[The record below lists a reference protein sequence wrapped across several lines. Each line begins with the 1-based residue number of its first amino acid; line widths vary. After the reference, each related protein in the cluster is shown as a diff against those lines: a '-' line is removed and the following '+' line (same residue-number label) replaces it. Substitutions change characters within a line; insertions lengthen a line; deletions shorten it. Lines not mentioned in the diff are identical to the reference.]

1 MLSQWKLFGESG
13 IQGSVLNN
21 LLFSTM
27 MDEVTKEARS
37 CLPWELM
44 NADDLVIVA
53 TIREELGRKL
63 VEWRTNTVLVKRLK
77 VNAGKTKLIVGGGL
91 KCQGLAQ
98 NNVEYAARV

>member
-1 MLSQWKLFGESG
+1 MLCQWKLFGESG

-27 MDEVTKEARS
+27 MEEVTKEARS

-44 NADDLVIVA
+44 YADDLVLMV
-53 TIREELGRKL
+53 TRDELRRKL
-63 VEWRTNTVLVKRLK
+63 VEWRTNILVRRLK

>member
-1 MLSQWKLFGESG
+1 MLCQWKLFGESG

-37 CLPWELM
+37 CLPWELY
-44 NADDLVIVA
+44 ADDLVLME
-53 TIREELGRKL
+53 TIRDELRRKL
-63 VEWRTNTVLVKRLK
+63 VEWRTNILVRRLK

-98 NNVEYAARV
+98 NHVEYAARV